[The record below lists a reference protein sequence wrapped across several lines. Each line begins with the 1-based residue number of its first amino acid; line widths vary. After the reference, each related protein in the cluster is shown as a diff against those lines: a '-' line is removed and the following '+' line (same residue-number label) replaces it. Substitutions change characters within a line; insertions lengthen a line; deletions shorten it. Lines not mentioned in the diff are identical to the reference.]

1 MNMNIDNG
9 ISRSEAASLTGISR
23 SMIYYR
29 KRKRSERYD
38 ANLEDLISNIVKER
52 PSYGTRRIT
61 AIIRR
66 KGIPVGRNRVRRYMR
81 HLNLITSTRK
91 KTVRK
96 HVPRTIVVGRPNR
109 MC

>member
-38 ANLEDLISNIVKER
+38 ANLEDLISNIVNKR
-52 PSYGTRRIT
+52 
-61 AIIRR
+61 
-66 KGIPVGRNRVRRYMR
+66 
-81 HLNLITSTRK
+81 
-91 KTVRK
+91 
-96 HVPRTIVVGRPNR
+96 
-109 MC
+109 